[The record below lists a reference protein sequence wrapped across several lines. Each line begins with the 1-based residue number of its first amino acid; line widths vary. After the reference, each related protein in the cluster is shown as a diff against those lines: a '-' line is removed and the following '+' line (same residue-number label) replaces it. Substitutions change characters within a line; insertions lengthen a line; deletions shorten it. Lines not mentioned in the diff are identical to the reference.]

1 MIIHI
6 SGAPGSGKTTL
17 GKKLQK
23 HFQKYKSK
31 IMVKDLDDIFM
42 KYMESKK
49 SNRAIRKK
57 YQEYLN
63 KLLLKYKN
71 TNKTIILVG
80 LNKDM
85 GHSNT
90 FYNVYADYKFYI
102 KIPIKKHMEQIFIR
116 KGGVG
121 GAIPGSYMSW
131 LNWMQNRDPKILFNQ
146 LLENEKQVI
155 KDLTKSLSGNL
166 SLSKMKKEI
175 LIFDKLYE
183 TKNYTFLTSD
193 KIYDKIIKLVQC
205 LIGVKRRL

>member
-17 GKKLQK
+17 GEKLQK

-31 IMVKDLDDIFM
+31 IIVKDLDEIFIRYI
-42 KYMESKK
+42 KSKK
-49 SNRAIRKK
+49 SNRATRKKWNSSK

-63 KLLLKYKN
+63 KLLLKYKSE
-71 TNKTIILVG
+71 NKTIILVG

-90 FYNVYADYKFYI
+90 LYNLNAEYKYYI
-102 KIPIKKHMEQIFIR
+102 KVPIKKHMEQIFIR

-146 LLENEKQVI
+146 LLDNEKQVI
-155 KDLTKSLSGNL
+155 KDLTKSLSRNL
-166 SLSKMKKEI
+166 SLTKMKKDI

-193 KIYDKIIKLVQC
+193 KIYDKIIKLVQ
-205 LIGVKRRL
+205 

>member
-17 GKKLQK
+17 GEKLQK

-31 IMVKDLDDIFM
+31 IIVKDLDNIFM
-42 KYMESKK
+42 KYIKSKK
-49 SNRAIRKK
+49 LNRTTRKKWNSSK

-63 KLLLKYKN
+63 KLLLKYKSE
-71 TNKTIILVG
+71 NKTIILVG

-90 FYNVYADYKFYI
+90 LYNLNANYKFYI
-102 KIPIKKHMEQIFIR
+102 KIPIKHHLEQVFIR
-116 KGGVG
+116 EL
-121 GAIPGSYMSW
+121 ATW

-146 LLENEKQVI
+146 LLDNEKQVI
-155 KDLTKSLSGNL
+155 NDLTKSLSRNL
-166 SLSKMKKEI
+166 SLTKMKKEI

-183 TKNYTFLTSD
+183 TKHYTFLTFN
-193 KIYDKIIKLVQC
+193 KIYDKIVKLVQ
-205 LIGVKRRL
+205 

>member
-31 IMVKDLDDIFM
+31 IIVKDLDNIFM
-42 KYMESKK
+42 RYEK
-49 SNRAIRKK
+49 SRATQKWNNKK

-71 TNKTIILVG
+71 ANKTIILVG

-90 FYNVYADYKFYI
+90 LYNVYADYKFYI
-102 KIPIKKHMEQIFIR
+102 KIPIKKHTKQAFIR
-116 KGGVG
+116 EFAG
-121 GAIPGSYMSW
+121 W

-183 TKNYTFLTSD
+183 TKNYTFLTSV
-193 KIYDKIIKLVQC
+193 KIYNKIIKLVQC
-205 LIGVKRRL
+205 LIGVKHRL